1 MVGGGINPL
10 IELIAKGAV
19 VITIITL
26 LVITDPKLAL
36 IVGFLLTAAL
46 CFIILFEIFN

>member
-1 MVGGGINPL
+1 MVINPL

-36 IVGFLLTAAL
+36 IVGFTLTAVRFAL
-46 CFIILFEIFN
+46 LFYSKFSN